1 MTDPRECMGMD
12 NVNFMYKLGKFVSAH
27 TWTAWRLF
35 WESLEDFL
43 TDPPAPQFI
52 LPFQNWFPHKFSLHI
67 VKATPQPKP
76 NPAEVHHILY
86 L

>member
-1 MTDPRECMGMD
+1 MSNSSLAFKGLIVCGGGSGGRGW
-12 NVNFMYKLGKFVSAH
+12 GG
-27 TWTAWRLF
+27 WGWRLF

-43 TDPPAPQFI
+43 TDPPTPQFI

>member
-1 MTDPRECMGMD
+1 MSNSYFFGIYGAGRLWGRKRGTGVGGGVGLAVILR
-12 NVNFMYKLGKFVSAH
+12 KLRRFSN
-27 TWTAWRLF
+27 R
-35 WESLEDFL
+35 
-43 TDPPAPQFI
+43 PPPPFQFI
-52 LPFQNWFPHKFSLHI
+52 LPFQNWFPHNSLHI